1 MIFLLHIW
9 CQQVDNE
16 KLRSDLDNLRDHMTR
31 SDESHH
37 KKYRKLLRDMQNDI
51 ERYVPK
57 DKYVSSEIILSV
69 VMF

>member
-1 MIFLLHIW
+1 
-9 CQQVDNE
+9 
-16 KLRSDLDNLRDHMTR
+16 MTK

-57 DKYVSSEIILSV
+57 DKYVCSEIILSV
-69 VMF
+69 VMFELSLWWANSVY